1 MAEKSIK
8 KSSSNRLD
16 SDSGAQELLERRY
29 LQNAQMT
36 SMSHVWDNPEDE
48 IWNDLEAVQIGRS
61 QSDGQ
66 SMP

>member
-1 MAEKSIK
+1 MP
-8 KSSSNRLD
+8 NLLD
-16 SDSGAQELLERRY
+16 GDPGAQELLEWRN

-36 SMSHVWDNPEDE
+36 AMSHVWDNPEDE

-66 SMP
+66 PVP